1 MASMLRIT
9 KEADYGIVLL
19 AVMAEHAPGEIHT
32 AREVAERSGLPMPMV
47 SKIMRS
53 LARGAVLTSHRG
65 VTGGYSLDRSA
76 DGMTVAEVIRAID
89 GPISMVQCGVETG
102 ACEQEPVCPTRI
114 NWARISREVE
124 LALESIPVSE
134 MLTAKDRREFLRIG
148 NDSTQDGVEN
158 R

>member
-1 MASMLRIT
+1 MLRIT

-19 AVMAEHAPGEIHT
+19 AVLADNEPGEILT
-32 AREVAERSGLPMPMV
+32 AREVAERSGLPLPMV

-53 LARGAVLTSHRG
+53 LARGSVLTSHRG

-76 DGMTVAEVIRAID
+76 DDMTVAEVIRAID
-89 GPISMVQCGVETG
+89 GPISMVQCGVEPG
-102 ACEQEPVCPTRI
+102 ACEQEPFCPTRI

-124 LALESIPVSE
+124 RALESIPVSE
-134 MLTAKDRREFLRIG
+134 MLTAKDRGELLRIG
-148 NDSTQDGVEN
+148 DDSPRPGVEN

>member
-1 MASMLRIT
+1 MLRIT
-9 KEADYGIVLL
+9 KAADYGIVLL
-19 AVMAEHAPGEIHT
+19 AVMAEHEPGQIHT
-32 AREVAERSGLPMPMV
+32 AREVAERSGLPLPMV

-76 DGMTVAEVIRAID
+76 NDMTVAEVIRAID
-89 GPISMVQCGVETG
+89 GPISMVQCGVEPG

-114 NWARISREVE
+114 NWARISREIE
-124 LALESIPVSE
+124 RALESIQVSE
-134 MLTAKDRREFLRIG
+134 MLTAKDRRELLRIG
-148 NDSTQDGVEN
+148 NDSAQRGVEN

>member
-1 MASMLRIT
+1 MLRIT

-19 AVMAEHAPGEIHT
+19 AVLAEDEPGEIHT
-32 AREVAERSGLPMPMV
+32 ARAVAERSGLPLPMV

-53 LARGAVLTSHRG
+53 LARGSVLTSHRG

-76 DGMTVAEVIRAID
+76 DDMTVAEVIRAID
-89 GPISMVQCGVETG
+89 GPISMVQCGVEPG

-124 LALESIPVSE
+124 RALESIPVSE
-134 MLTAKDRREFLRIG
+134 MLTAKDRRELLRIG
-148 NDSTQDGVEN
+148 DDSPHRGLEN

>member
-1 MASMLRIT
+1 MLRIT

-19 AVMAEHAPGEIHT
+19 AVMAEHERGRIHT
-32 AREVAERSGLPMPMV
+32 AREVSVRSGLPLPMV

-53 LARGAVLTSHRG
+53 LARGDVLTSHRG

-76 DGMTVAEVIRAID
+76 RETTVAEVIRAID
-89 GPISMVQCGVETG
+89 GPISMVQCGVEPG

-124 LALESIPVSE
+124 RALERIPISE
-134 MLTAKDRREFLRIG
+134 MLTAEDRRELLRIG
-148 NDSTQDGVEN
+148 EDPPSVRDTN
-158 R
+158 

>member
-1 MASMLRIT
+1 MLRIT

-19 AVMAEHAPGEIHT
+19 AVLAEDEPGEIHT
-32 AREVAERSGLPMPMV
+32 AREVAERSGLPLPMV

-53 LARGAVLTSHRG
+53 LARGSVLTSHRG

-76 DGMTVAEVIRAID
+76 DDMTVAEVIRAID
-89 GPISMVQCGVETG
+89 GPISMVQCGVEPG

-124 LALESIPVSE
+124 RALESIPVSE
-134 MLTAKDRREFLRIG
+134 MLTAKDRRELLRIG
-148 NDSTQDGVEN
+148 DDSPRRGVEN